1 MAPAAAGE
9 RTLKETATW
18 AVALACV
25 KRLQWN
31 FRGNQII
38 FVDNLLVDLM
48 WDVHDWFF
56 NLASRYAVFMFCMRS
71 GFDSR
76 LWLEEKLVHDR
87 YVRAPQV
94 LQPL

>member
-1 MAPAAAGE
+1 MAPAAVRE

-18 AVALACV
+18 AVALARV

-31 FRGNQII
+31 FKGNQTI

-56 NLASRYAVFMFCMRS
+56 NPASRYAVFMFRTRN
-71 GFDSR
+71 GLDSR
-76 LWLEEKLVHDR
+76 LWLEEKLV
-87 YVRAPQV
+87 
-94 LQPL
+94 